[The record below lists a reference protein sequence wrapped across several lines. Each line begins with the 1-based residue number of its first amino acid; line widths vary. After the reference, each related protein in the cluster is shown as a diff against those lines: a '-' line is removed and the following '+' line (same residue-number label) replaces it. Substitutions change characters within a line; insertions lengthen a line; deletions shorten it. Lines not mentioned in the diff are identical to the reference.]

1 MKYFSTLPKI
11 LTTDYNGSG
20 LTLTNIMA
28 RAELR
33 ESLLKNPLLFY
44 SYDIQEG
51 DTPEIVA
58 EKYYGDP
65 YRYWIV
71 LFSGQLLDPQ
81 WDWPMSSRVLNK
93 YIVNKYSGAEYANSN
108 VSSVVLSF
116 ASGTVKEYRK
126 TITTTDGITGT
137 QTSKTIVIDEGTF
150 NNTVESTTTQTFTGN
165 YAVTQSISLEPVSI
179 YNYESEL
186 NESKRTINLI
196 NKIYVNQIESQFKSL
211 MGT

>member
-20 LTLTNIMA
+20 LTVTNIIA

-51 DTPEIVA
+51 DTPEIIA

-71 LFSGQLLDPQ
+71 LFSSQLLDPQ
-81 WDWPMSSRVLNK
+81 WDWPMNSRVFDK
-93 YIVNKYSGAEYANSN
+93 YIVNKYSGEEYANSN
-108 VSSVVLSF
+108 VSSVVLSY
-116 ASGTVKEYRK
+116 ATGTVKEYRK
-126 TITTTDGITGT
+126 TITTTDENTGT
-137 QTSKTIVIDEGTF
+137 QTSKTIVIDENTF
-150 NNTVESTTTQTFTGN
+150 NDTSESTITQTSDAGYT
-165 YAVTQSISLEPVSI
+165 VTQSVSLEPISI
-179 YNYESEL
+179 YTYESEL
-186 NESKRTINLI
+186 NDSRRTINLI
-196 NKIYVNQIESQFKSL
+196 NSIYVNQIENQFKTL
-211 MGT
+211 MGA

>member
-20 LTLTNIMA
+20 LTVTNIIA

-81 WDWPMSSRVLNK
+81 WNWPMSSRVLNK

-116 ASGTVKEYRK
+116 AAGTVKEYRK
-126 TITTTDGITGT
+126 TITT
-137 QTSKTIVIDEGTF
+137 
-150 NNTVESTTTQTFTGN
+150 
-165 YAVTQSISLEPVSI
+165 
-179 YNYESEL
+179 
-186 NESKRTINLI
+186 
-196 NKIYVNQIESQFKSL
+196 KIKNRIWYQK
-211 MGT
+211 